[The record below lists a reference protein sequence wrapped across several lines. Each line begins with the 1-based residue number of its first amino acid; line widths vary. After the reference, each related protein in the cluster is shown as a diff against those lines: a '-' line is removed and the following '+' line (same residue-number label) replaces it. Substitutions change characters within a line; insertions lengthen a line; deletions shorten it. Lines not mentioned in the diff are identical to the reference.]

1 MYKLVEIAGVPRI
14 KLSQEV
20 AKVMLP
26 GQKRIYRIFKPSGE
40 PLVSA
45 HSTPMRANTEER
57 VEACLE
63 LHFCCFRLRRRRV
76 FFNLTLRHLS
86 PSQVSEARLS
96 LFLC

>member
-45 HSTPMRANTEER
+45 HSTPMRANTEEKSR
-57 VEACLE
+57 GVSGIAFLLFSASTQAC
-63 LHFCCFRLRRRRV
+63 
-76 FFNLTLRHLS
+76 FF
-86 PSQVSEARLS
+86 
-96 LFLC
+96 